1 MVLQV
6 QVLSVLLYNIVSR
19 LKKSKVNPANY
30 GTVIMEFLVLEG
42 KLEGYTEVVND
53 LDVEVMTAFNNVYFP
68 NKRPTIKD
76 TEVVNLLMADVPDYN
91 AIDLA
96 LSNFYNHIKP
106 FII

>member
-19 LKKSKVNPANY
+19 LKKSKVNPTNY
-30 GTVIMEFLVLEG
+30 GAIIRDFLYVEYAI
-42 KLEGYTEVVND
+42 EGYTEVTNH
-53 LDVEVMTAFNNVYFP
+53 LDVEVITAFNNVYFP
-68 NKRPTIKD
+68 NKRPTKKD
-76 TEVVNLLMADVPDYN
+76 TKIVNLLMADVPDYN